1 MKFPK
6 LILAAAVLTSMFGC
20 EAETEYGT
28 YDVTVG
34 TTNVTGTAATCGA
47 DTSSTDELEGTFFFS
62 IFTESDDG
70 AVSVL
75 GRLVDETGIP
85 ADGDYTAGAE
95 LTLTASVDGDS
106 VEPFTGTVGISTFE
120 EGLSIDFGSVTN
132 LSGSMNCL
140 P

>member
-1 MKFPK
+1 MNFPR
-6 LILAAAVLTSMFGC
+6 LCLSLAVLTSLLGC
-20 EAETEYGT
+20 EEDVAYGT

-47 DTSSTDELEGTFFFS
+47 DTSSTDSLAGTFFFS
-62 IFTESDDG
+62 IFTESPDG

-75 GRLVDETGIP
+75 GRLAEETGIP

-95 LTLTASVDGDS
+95 LSLSASVDSAS
-106 VEPFTGTVGISTFE
+106 VEPFNGTVSISSFE
-120 EGLSIDFGSVTN
+120 EGLSIDFGSVSN